1 MLSLSCTESEHPMSA
16 VPASVNETVSL
27 VGLDLSNAGAPRD
40 WQRERNAETEQFIM
54 GRLAGLASL
63 ADRGGV
69 DLISLDETFR
79 LGGKRRRDAWLD
91 GALAASRLA
100 RHTTRAA
107 LVATVPLGITRPEHV
122 AGAIASV
129 HRASAQRAGWQLEHG
144 ATAQGTGARAVD
156 AVLDAPVAGPRK
168 RTVDDVAREPVR
180 PLVVVPVRNGVDAE
194 LAAARADVAR
204 LSVATL
210 DEARAARA
218 AIREAAIEWGRAPGD
233 VKVLVDV
240 HTVISADRAS
250 AQARWDLLSSLELP
264 SGLPA
269 LRTIGTAEDLATL
282 WNAWVRAGGADGFT
296 VVPASVPTDVVALA
310 QDLLP
315 ALTEL
320 GLRTPATAPVTP
332 AATPARSR
340 PARVRL

>member
-1 MLSLSCTESEHPMSA
+1 MTA
-16 VPASVNETVSL
+16 VPASVNETVAL
-27 VGLDLSNAGAPRD
+27 IGLDLSNAGAPRN

-69 DLISLDETFR
+69 DLIALDETFR
-79 LGGKRRRDAWLD
+79 LGGQRRRDAWLD

-100 RHTTRAA
+100 RHTSRTA
-107 LVATVPLGITRPEHV
+107 LVATVPLGVTRAEHV
-122 AGAIASV
+122 AGAVASV
-129 HRASAQRAGWQLEHG
+129 HRASAQRAGWQLERG

-156 AVLDAPVAGPRK
+156 AVLGAQVVTPRK
-168 RTVDDVAREPVR
+168 RAVDDEPRQPARPA
-180 PLVVVPVRNGVDAE
+180 VVVPVRTGVDAE

-210 DEARAARA
+210 EEARSARA
-218 AIREAAIEWGRAPGD
+218 AIRQAAVEWGRAPDD

-250 AQARWDLLSSLELP
+250 AQARWDLLASLELP
-264 SGLPA
+264 AGLPA

-282 WNAWVRAGGADGFT
+282 WNAWVQGGGADGFT

-310 QDLLP
+310 QDVLP
-315 ALTEL
+315 ALAEL
-320 GLRTPATAPVTP
+320 GLRDPAPAPEIP
-332 AATPARSR
+332 AATPARTRRS
-340 PARVRL
+340 PARVYSGRL